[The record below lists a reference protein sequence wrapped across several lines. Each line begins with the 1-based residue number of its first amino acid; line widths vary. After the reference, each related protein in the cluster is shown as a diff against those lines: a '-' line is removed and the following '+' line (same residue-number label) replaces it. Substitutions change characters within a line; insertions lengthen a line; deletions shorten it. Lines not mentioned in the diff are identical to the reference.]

1 MNHTHENQFRT
12 WAIIALSLVAEST
25 THYTKAVIIV
35 NDTKGSKYVELYT
48 RLDDHVWMRQHNTY
62 KNAPLKRIPLFRAQ
76 MVSRDMLTTRPFFL
90 KDLTVKVSWGKKN
103 QNHYEQDF
111 VLAESNALE
120 GDPVPQLFTDHHV
133 IRLTNTTPT
142 QIKADLLYLPHGKH
156 YLRTVLSKQRALER
170 RQQ

>member
-1 MNHTHENQFRT
+1 MNPMHKNQFHTR
-12 WAIIALSLVAEST
+12 AIIALALVAGST
-25 THYTKAVIIV
+25 TRSTKAVVIV

-48 RLDDHVWMRQHNTY
+48 RIDDHVWMRQHNSY
-62 KNAPLKRIPLFRAQ
+62 KDAPAKKIPLFRAQ
-76 MVSRDMLTTRPFFL
+76 MVSRDILTTRPFFL

-103 QNHYEQDF
+103 QNQYEQDF
-111 VLAESNALE
+111 ILAESNALE

-133 IRLTNTTPT
+133 IRLTNKTPT

-156 YLRTVLSKQRALER
+156 YLRTVLSKQRALEK